1 MPRITLTYFDMTGG
15 RGEDCRLA
23 LHIANVEFTDY
34 RVDFKDWKKLKPTT
48 PFGAMPVLEVEGM
61 GTLAQSNAILGYIG
75 TKYGLLPEDT
85 FQAAQHHA
93 LLNAAEDL
101 RSRVSRTIGIKDE
114 AEQKQAREKLAA
126 GYMKDWAHN
135 VEKQIQG
142 PFVAG
147 EQISVA
153 DLKLYILMN
162 WFKKGII
169 DHMPVNYFDE
179 HPKLSG
185 LFDAVASHP
194 KVVEW
199 YSMKK

>member
-1 MPRITLTYFDMTGG
+1 MPKITLTYFDMTGG

-23 LHIANVEFTDY
+23 LHIANVDFTDN
-34 RVDFKDWKKLKPTT
+34 RVDYKDWQKIKPTT

-61 GTLAQSNAILGYIG
+61 GALAQSNAILGYIG
-75 TKYGLLPEDT
+75 TQYGLLPKDE
-85 FQAAQHHA
+85 FEAAQHHA

-114 AEQKQAREKLAA
+114 AEQKQVREELAA

-135 VEKQIQG
+135 VEKQIKG

-147 EQISVA
+147 TQISVA

-162 WFKKGII
+162 WFKKGIVKHI
-169 DHMPVNYFDE
+169 PASYFDE
-179 HPKLSG
+179 FPKLSG
-185 LFDAVASHP
+185 LFNAVANHP

-199 YSMKK
+199 YSMEK